1 MHFYSSKQKTFMDI
15 QFSVGNGI
23 AVKLGKEQILLDPK
37 VSDFISFTTHAHA
50 DHMPQAIVKKPY
62 CSPETYELVKLRN
75 PDFDGKKIQHGRW
88 QKFDNFRAKLISSGH
103 ILGSSQVFIEADETT
118 ILYTGDIKLWPGLSS
133 KPIEIEHADI
143 LITEATFGHP
153 SYQLPHID
161 AVRKDVMKFVNEHKK
176 KQAVNLGGYPL
187 GKAQEAIKLLN
198 ENGIVPSVNESIA
211 KYSEIYNNFGVRLK
225 FIQDG
230 ADVSVL
236 PMHLISQ
243 MAYRNELNGS
253 KNAVLTGW
261 ALSRNFS
268 KGVTAFP
275 LSDHCDFNQLLTYVE
290 TVEPKKVF
298 TVHGFER
305 EFAKAIRDKL
315 KIPASPLLLRSQ
327 KLLTDY

>member
-1 MHFYSSKQKTFMDI
+1 MDI

-23 AVKLGKEQILLDPK
+23 AVKLGKENILLDPK
-37 VSDFISFTTHAHA
+37 VADFISFTTHAHA
-50 DHMPQAIVKKPY
+50 DHMPQSIVRKPY
-62 CSPETYELVKLRN
+62 CSPETYEIAKLRN
-75 PDFDGKKIQHGRW
+75 PDFDGKKLQHGKW

-103 ILGSSQVFIEADETT
+103 ILGSSQVFIEADGTT

-133 KPIEIEHADI
+133 DPIEIEHADV

-153 SYQLPHID
+153 SYQLPPID

-176 KQAVNLGGYPL
+176 NHSVNLGGYPL

-198 ENGIVPSVNESIA
+198 DNGIVPSVSENIA
-211 KYSEIYNNFGVRLK
+211 KFSEIYTKFGHK
-225 FIQDG
+225 MKYIQDG
-230 ADVSVL
+230 ADVSVV

-243 MAYRNELNGS
+243 MAYNNELNGS

-261 ALSRNFS
+261 AMSRKFS

-275 LSDHCDFNQLLTYVE
+275 LSDHCDFNQLLTFIGAVS
-290 TVEPKKVF
+290 PKKVF

-305 EFAKAIRDKL
+305 EFAKTIRSKL
-315 KIPASPLLLRSQ
+315 KIPASPLLPRAQ